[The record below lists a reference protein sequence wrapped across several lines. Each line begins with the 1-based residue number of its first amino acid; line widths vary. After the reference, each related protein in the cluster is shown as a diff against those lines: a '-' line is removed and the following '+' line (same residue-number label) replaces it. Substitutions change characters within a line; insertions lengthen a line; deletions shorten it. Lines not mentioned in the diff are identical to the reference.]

1 MAKITEEEFY
11 GNARQRKRKRLSK
24 EGPKTFTD
32 GEKKAQAREEEKPAI
47 LSAVIYVEA
56 VEGFLPDER

>member
-24 EGPKTFTD
+24 EGPKTISY
-32 GEKKAQAREEEKPAI
+32 GEEKAK
-47 LSAVIYVEA
+47 ARKKE
-56 VEGFLPDER
+56 E